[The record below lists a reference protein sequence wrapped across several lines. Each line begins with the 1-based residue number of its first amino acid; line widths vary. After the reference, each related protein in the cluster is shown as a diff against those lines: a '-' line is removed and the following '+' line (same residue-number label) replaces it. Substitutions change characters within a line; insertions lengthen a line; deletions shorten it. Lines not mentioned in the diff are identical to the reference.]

1 MNARTPAQPG
11 GCLPLRLTDCLPPF
25 WASISVPAPEQEAVN
40 WSKTPFAA
48 IEAQGLGAPAWEAAF
63 LLQADRYLASM
74 SRLGYTAIA
83 VDDLAHL
90 VAHPWYPAELK
101 RTLRLWAHLYR
112 KLFFLAQGHG
122 LDVYITSD
130 YCFFNPAIDDYL
142 RKSGE
147 MPETIFAAT
156 LDAALDAWPEI
167 AGVILRIGESDG
179 VDVADAF
186 VSRLTLRRP
195 AEARRLLA
203 RLLSLLERQDKTLIF
218 RTWTLGAYPIGDL
231 IWNPRTWDAVFG
243 EIDSPALIV
252 SLKYG
257 DADFF
262 RYLPLNPLFFH
273 GPQRK
278 LVELQCRRE
287 YEGMGEYPAF
297 VGTLYDR
304 YLRELASENANL
316 AGVFAIQ
323 AGGWA
328 PFKTLPFC
336 GGGSFWN
343 ELNAEVVASLAQ
355 GATLDESL
363 QRFCDGHGIA
373 DVARFRELL
382 QLSDLAIEEGLYI
395 REFAENPRYF
405 RRVRIPPLVWVFWH
419 NVSTGGLIALLHRLL
434 VRDPQRAVA
443 EGHRAAWTVD
453 QMLAL
458 ARDLGLAEAPLL
470 FQRDTFRLL
479 ALQREVL
486 LGIATPRTRERTATL
501 ASSYRHRYPHG
512 YRFGVDDERAI
523 PPRRPLT
530 LLLRLLLRS
539 GTAYRWPD
547 HLHLNQPVSRL
558 LAGIAGRLSG
568 SLPPFAG
575 QQGMSPS
582 TLLR

>member
-1 MNARTPAQPG
+1 M
-11 GCLPLRLTDCLPPF
+11 PPE
-25 WASISVPAPEQEAVN
+25 AAVN

-48 IEAQGLGAPAWEAAF
+48 LEAHGLGDPAWESAF
-63 LLQADRYLASM
+63 LAQADRYLGSM
-74 SRLGYTAIA
+74 STLGYTAIA

-90 VAHPWYPAELK
+90 VAHPWYPDELK
-101 RTLRLWAHLYR
+101 QTLTLWELLYR
-112 KLFFLAQGHG
+112 RLFALAREHG
-122 LDVYITSD
+122 LDVYVTSD
-130 YCFFNPAIDDYL
+130 YCFFNPAIDAYL
-142 RKSGE
+142 RQSGE
-147 MPETIFAAT
+147 TPEGFFAAT
-156 LDAALDAWPEI
+156 LDDALNAWPEI
-167 AGVILRIGESDG
+167 AGVVLRIGESDG

-195 AEARRLLA
+195 AEARRLLT
-203 RLLSLLERQDKTLIF
+203 RLLPLLERRGKTLVF

-262 RYLPLNPLFFH
+262 RYLPLNPLFFY

-278 LVELQCRRE
+278 LIELQCRRE
-287 YEGMGEYPAF
+287 YEGMGEYPAY
-297 VGTLYDR
+297 VGALYDR
-304 YLRELASENANL
+304 YLRELASNNSNL

-328 PFKTLPFC
+328 PFKVLPFC
-336 GGGSFWN
+336 GEGSFWN

-355 GATLDESL
+355 GASLAESV
-363 QRFCDGHGIA
+363 QRFSEARGIA
-373 DVARFRELL
+373 DVAQFRELL
-382 QLSDLAIEEGLYI
+382 RLSDLAIEEGLYI

-434 VRDPQRAVA
+434 VRDPRRAIE
-443 EGHRAAWTVD
+443 EGHRAARAID

-458 ARDLGLAEAPLL
+458 ARDLGLDEAPFL

-486 LGIATPRTRERTATL
+486 LGLATPATRERIATL
-501 ASSYRHRYPHG
+501 ANSYRERYPHG
-512 YRFGVDDERAI
+512 YRFGVDDERSL
-523 PPRRPLT
+523 PPRHPLA

-539 GTAYRWPD
+539 RTAYRWPD
-547 HLHLNQPVSRL
+547 HLHLNQPASRL

-568 SLPPFAG
+568 ALPPFAG
-575 QQGMSPS
+575 QQGMHPS